1 MSKPTEGHCVAEQ
14 HLRSRATMNRSD
26 LTRAARALARYP
38 DSIRLLR
45 ALHRALD
52 NKAMVD
58 ETLRLHLTEC
68 ETCLGRIEA
77 SA

>member
-1 MSKPTEGHCVAEQ
+1 MKTLEGHCVAEQ

-38 DSIRLLR
+38 DSVRLLQS
-45 ALHRALD
+45 LHRAQD
-52 NKAMVD
+52 NKTMVD

-68 ETCLGRIEA
+68 KTCFGRIEA
-77 SA
+77 SS